1 MKFSSYEESVNVF
14 FSKGFIINMNLEV
27 LDLEIRSCT
36 LCDLYRDRILAV
48 PGEGP
53 SHAEI
58 MLIGEAPGDEEDRTG
73 RPFIGRAG
81 KLLNLALSR
90 AGLSREE
97 VYITSVIKCRP
108 PKNRKPNAREVRC
121 CLPYL
126 WSQMELINPR
136 TVCLMGNVA
145 IHAVLDM
152 QGVIELHGK
161 IFQNRYL
168 TTFHPAAV
176 LRNRN
181 LMEAFVSDL
190 GRLREFKER

>member
-1 MKFSSYEESVNVF
+1 MKTLKTFSSRKDVLLT
-14 FSKGFIINMNLEV
+14 KNLEV
-27 LDLEIRSCT
+27 LNLEIRSCT
-36 LCDLYRDRILAV
+36 LCDLYQGRILAV

-58 MLIGEAPGDEEDRTG
+58 MLVGEAPGNEEDRTG

-81 KLLNLALSR
+81 KLLNLALNQ

-108 PKNRKPNAREVRC
+108 PKNRKPKVREVRC

-126 WSQMELINPR
+126 LSQMELINPR
-136 TVCLMGNVA
+136 LVCLMGNVA
-145 IHAVLDM
+145 IQAVLGTH
-152 QGVIELHGK
+152 GVTELHGK

-181 LMEAFVSDL
+181 LMGPFISDL
-190 GRLREFKER
+190 SKLRGPQRGESH